1 MLPQSQALRVA
12 AADKPGSARNGR
24 QQTACAQ
31 PVRGETKP
39 APQNAERGVTRTFV
53 LSKEGRPLMP
63 CSNAR
68 ARILIRKGRAR
79 VYRLF
84 PFTIQLIDRVSGDVQ
99 PVVIKLDPGA
109 NTTGVALVREHA
121 NPVKQTVLHLAEIG

>member
-1 MLPQSQALRVA
+1 MLPQFQACRVA
-12 AADKPGSARNGR
+12 TEDKPRSARNGR
-24 QQTACAQ
+24 QQRATVQ
-31 PVRGETKP
+31 LVRGETKP

-84 PFTIQLIDRVSGDVQ
+84 PFTIQLIDRASGDVQ
-99 PVVIKLDPGA
+99 PVLVKLDPGA
-109 NTTGVALVREHA
+109 NTTGVAFVREHA
-121 NPVKQTVLHLAEIG
+121 NPVKQ